1 MLHRI
6 SLATVVAALLTALA
20 GSFSADGGAAPKPG
34 FLPGTWI
41 GKGTISGNGPAT
53 EGPATTFSGKL
64 DFVLVASRDGRVK
77 GTGNWSRTMVGT
89 GSVSATIVAK
99 TRVRVTGTTTAPRL
113 VGTYRA
119 VGRFSGHGVTNTST
133 FAPVSLNEKLV
144 ITRAGKC
151 RVTGSHTFNGVT
163 TQWTAQLKGSG
174 TCRA

>member
-1 MLHRI
+1 VLGLI
-6 SLATVVAALLTALA
+6 AAVAVAAFAFVGHGA
-20 GSFSADGGAAPKPG
+20 AAPKPG

-53 EGPATTFSGKL
+53 EGPATTFSGTI
-64 DFVLVASRDGRVK
+64 DFVLVASPGGKVK
-77 GTGNWSRTMVGT
+77 GSGNWSRTMVGT
-89 GSVSATIVAK
+89 GNVSATIVAK
-99 TRVRVTGTTTAPRL
+99 TRVKVAGTTTTPRL
-113 VGTYRA
+113 VGSYRA
-119 VGRFSGHGVTNTST
+119 IGTFTGHGVTTTST

-163 TQWTAQLKGSG
+163 TRWTAQLKGSG